1 MPTIPLDDLLRF
13 VIEEEASDL
22 HLSVGVPPTLRLK
35 GLLTPLSIPAL
46 TAADMETLARGIA
59 SPEQMERVA
68 ADGSVDFGFSFR
80 DNNRFRG
87 SVYRERGNLAAA
99 VRMLPFNL
107 MDMDSIGAPPAVQEL
122 LNLPRG
128 LVLVTGPTGS
138 GKTTTLASML
148 TVINETAPRHIIT
161 IEDPIEYYIDHRRG
175 IVNQREVGV
184 DVPSFSEG
192 LRRALRQDPDVI
204 LLGEMRDLE
213 TIETAITA
221 AETGHLVFSTLHTT
235 GAARTIDRIV
245 DAFDS
250 QRQQQIRVQLSMN
263 LKAVISQ
270 LLLPRRD
277 GTGRVAVFE
286 LMINTPSIGA
296 LLRDNK
302 SYRIHNEIL
311 TGSKYGMVA
320 LEAALVDLYNRGI
333 ITRDQVIG
341 HAQDPEVARQLLGE
355 RSTL

>member
-1 MPTIPLDDLLRF
+1 MATIPLEDLLRL
-13 VIEEEASDL
+13 VIEEDASDL
-22 HLSVGVPPTLRLK
+22 HLSVGVPPTFRLR
-35 GLLTPLSIPAL
+35 GVLTPLN
-46 TAADMETLARGIA
+46 TAPLGTADMETLARGLA
-59 SPEQMERVA
+59 TPEQMEKVN

-80 DNNRFRG
+80 DQNRFRV

-99 VRMLPFNL
+99 VRLLPRKLMSLDAIGVPNSVRDML
-107 MDMDSIGAPPAVQEL
+107 D
-122 LNLPRG
+122 LPRG

-138 GKTTTLASML
+138 GKTTSLASML
-148 TVINETAPRHIIT
+148 TLINETSPRHIIT
-161 IEDPIEYYIDHRRG
+161 IEDPIEYYLDHKRG

-184 DVPSFSEG
+184 DVPTFAEG

-204 LLGEMRDLE
+204 LVGEMRDLE

-245 DAFDS
+245 DAFDA

-263 LKAVISQ
+263 LKAVVSQ
-270 LLLPRRD
+270 ILLTRKD
-277 GTGRVAVFE
+277 GSGRVAAFE
-286 LMINTPSIGA
+286 VMINTPSVGA

-311 TGSKYGMVA
+311 TGSKYGMIA
-320 LEAALVDLYNRGI
+320 LESSLVELYRRAQI
-333 ITRDQVIG
+333 SREQVIG
-341 HAQDPEVARQLLGE
+341 FAQDPEVARQLLGE
-355 RSTL
+355 RSAI

>member
-1 MPTIPLDDLLRF
+1 MPTIPIDDLLRF
-13 VIEEEASDL
+13 VIEEDASDL

-35 GLLTPLSIPAL
+35 GKLTPLNIAPLS
-46 TAADMETLARGIA
+46 AADMETLARGIA
-59 SPEQMERVA
+59 RPDQMERVA
-68 ADGSVDFGFSFR
+68 ADGSGT
-80 DNNRFRG
+80 
-87 SVYRERGNLAAA
+87 LAAA
-99 VRMLPFNL
+99 IRMLPINL
-107 MDMDSIGAPPAVQEL
+107 MDLDAIGIPPSVRDL
-122 LNLPRG
+122 LDLPRG

-148 TVINETAPRHIIT
+148 TLINETSPKHIIT

-184 DVPSFSEG
+184 DVPTFGEG

-270 LLLPRRD
+270 LLLPKKD
-277 GTGRVAVFE
+277 GSGRIAVFE
-286 LMINTPSIGA
+286 VMINTPSIGA

-320 LEAALVDLYNRGI
+320 LETALVDLFHRGL
-333 ITRDQVIG
+333 ITRDQVIS

-355 RSTL
+355 RPSL